1 VTHSLQFRL
10 LLAFTAVILVAMG
23 MVFLMTA
30 RNTTI
35 QIQAFEAHNE
45 QVRVRQMQ
53 GWLTAYYIAHAGDWG
68 GVQED
73 IQTMGTLYGERIIL
87 ADSQGVVV
95 ADSQNEL
102 IGKTYRAPV
111 PGSPLQ
117 AVSRSGLVSFGT
129 LYAVPPPNPLFSAA
143 SLRDPIMR
151 FLLWGGLAAIG
162 IAAALT
168 FFISQRLLSPVRALT
183 TAARKLGK
191 GDLSQRVEYGGKG
204 EMGELALTFN
214 SMAGDLERAEK
225 LRRDL
230 VADTAHELRTPLSNI
245 RGYLEAVRDGLVKPD
260 AATIDS
266 LHEEATL
273 LSRLVDDL
281 QELAL
286 AEAHEL
292 KLVRQ
297 PEDIGGVIAQA
308 VSSMQADAALKGVNL
323 KAELPAGL
331 PQCDV
336 DAQRIGQVLRNLLAN
351 AVTHTPAG
359 GSITVSAA
367 LAGEQVEVSVSDT
380 GEGIPLEEQA
390 NIFERFYR
398 ADKSR
403 SRRTGGS
410 GLGLTIARRLVEAHG
425 GCIRVQ
431 SEPGK
436 GSRFT
441 FTVLIASQ

>member
-1 VTHSLQFRL
+1 
-10 LLAFTAVILVAMG
+10 
-23 MVFLMTA
+23 
-30 RNTTI
+30 
-35 QIQAFEAHNE
+35 
-45 QVRVRQMQ
+45 
-53 GWLTAYYIAHAGDWG
+53 
-68 GVQED
+68 
-73 IQTMGTLYGERIIL
+73 
-87 ADSQGVVV
+87 
-95 ADSQNEL
+95 
-102 IGKTYRAPV
+102 
-111 PGSPLQ
+111 
-117 AVSRSGLVSFGT
+117 
-129 LYAVPPPNPLFSAA
+129 
-143 SLRDPIMR
+143 MR

-390 NIFERFYR
+390 NIFERFYC